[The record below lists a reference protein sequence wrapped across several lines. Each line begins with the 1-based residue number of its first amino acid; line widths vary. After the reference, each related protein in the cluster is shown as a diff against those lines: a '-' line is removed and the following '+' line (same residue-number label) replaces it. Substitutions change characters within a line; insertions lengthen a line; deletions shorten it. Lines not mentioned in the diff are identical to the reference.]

1 MEMRMRTAESPVTVE
16 RLDRAIR
23 ITAQAMI
30 DYPDVARDYI
40 WPHLKALEAERDRLI
55 QEGDPLEYA
64 KRVIER
70 RVA

>member
-1 MEMRMRTAESPVTVE
+1 MTMPAASHLTVE
-16 RLDRAIR
+16 RIERAIR

-64 KRVIER
+64 KRVLGR
-70 RVA
+70 AA